1 MSDPSQQPPGWY
13 YAQGDPPGTQRY
25 WDGTQWQGG
34 PQAAGGTAAQAA
46 GGAAGYG
53 GAVVAESGTRFVAFL
68 IDFGIVF
75 AGAIVLVIVSAIFGA
90 ISDTLGSLVAVV
102 GYLGI
107 FAFQIYNLVYLQGT
121 TGQTIGKKRQ
131 GVTLLSETTGQPVG
145 VGQAIVRSLFQWL
158 TWVLCWI
165 PGLVDVVFIF
175 SKPDHKR
182 YTDSILGMNVFK
194 A

>member
-46 GGAAGYG
+46 GGATQG
-53 GAVVAESGTRFVAFL
+53 GAQRAEVGDRFMAFL
-68 IDFGIVF
+68 IDAGIMVV
-75 AGAIVLVIVSAIFGA
+75 GVIVLVIMVAIFSA
-90 ISDTLGSLVAVV
+90 ISDTLGGLVGLV

-107 FAFQIYNLVYLQGT
+107 FGFAIYNMIYLQGT
-121 TGQTIGKKRQ
+121 TGQSIGKKQRNIK
-131 GVTLLSETTGQPVG
+131 VLTTDTMQPVG
-145 VGQAIVRSLFQWL
+145 IGMAIARWL
-158 TWVLCWI
+158 LQGIFAIPCYLDHWWI
-165 PGLVDVVFIF
+165 LVDADNRRLSDKVLDMHV
-175 SKPDHKR
+175 
-182 YTDSILGMNVFK
+182 YK